1 MSQQILGLLAFFCLC
16 PQNLLIAPEPSGAFF
31 LSILPNFK
39 KNRILA
45 LLHILPFFPISKTAY
60 SGLFWIINLGACMD
74 KENVTA
80 DVFNRKEAAKYLRI
94 CLTTL
99 DRLDIPKIRIRKKVF
114 YKPDVLDKWLDEQ
127 SGKKKGKK

>member
-1 MSQQILGLLAFFCLC
+1 
-16 PQNLLIAPEPSGAFF
+16 
-31 LSILPNFK
+31 
-39 KNRILA
+39 
-45 LLHILPFFPISKTAY
+45 
-60 SGLFWIINLGACMD
+60 MD
-74 KENVTA
+74 NEKVTA